1 MTYPRGDDRERYA
14 QTQTGQTL
22 PRYDPLISEKIKIAD
37 LAQQLAADAVRGG
50 GGEEGQLG
58 LSSCFE
64 AWELSPP
71 TEDDVWALFTILD
84 DLLEIELFQA
94 EEIPTD
100 EPCENLDEVAFEEGT
115 EAYVQQW
122 IDDRFR
128 GHPGMDER
136 RLLRLVCLVRTIIR
150 QAVKGEKDLTEFQK
164 RWGCS
169 G

>member
-1 MTYPRGDDRERYA
+1 MTYPQGDDRDRYA

-37 LAQQLAADAVRGG
+37 LATQLAADTVRGG
-50 GGEEGQLG
+50 EEEGQLV

-71 TEDDVWALFTILD
+71 TGDDERALFTILD

-100 EPCENLDEVAFEEGT
+100 EPCENLDVVSFEDGT
-115 EAYVQQW
+115 TAYVQQW

-128 GHPGMDER
+128 GHPVMDER
-136 RLLRLVCLVRTIIR
+136 RLLRLVCIARTIIR
-150 QAVKGEKDLTEFQK
+150 QAVKGERDLTEFQK